1 MKRLKAHV
9 GKMYPI
15 SELLRMLVTEYLD
28 KHHHGK
34 TRKLK

>member
-15 SELLRMLVTEYLD
+15 SELLRELVTDYLD
-28 KHHHGK
+28 QNHHGK
-34 TRKLK
+34 TRKNK